1 MSLKRLWLLT
11 PTVQRVRAMS
21 KATTPASTWVARVPA
36 GDSFTPSQ
44 REWIKRAVRNA
55 ETASGLTFSV
65 FVGVSEEDARAYA
78 ERLHKSL
85 TDPDHSILVMC
96 DPEFRRL
103 EIVTGKDARR
113 VLSDLECRLAAAAM
127 QTSFAGGDIV
137 GGLAAGI
144 QQLGEAARQPRTLHA
159 SRPDLG

>member
-1 MSLKRLWLLT
+1 
-11 PTVQRVRAMS
+11 MS
-21 KATTPASTWVARVPA
+21 KAATPASTWVARVPA

-65 FVGVSEEDARAYA
+65 FVGVSEEDSRAYA
-78 ERLHKSL
+78 ERLHRSL

>member
-1 MSLKRLWLLT
+1 
-11 PTVQRVRAMS
+11 
-21 KATTPASTWVARVPA
+21 VARVPA

-44 REWIKRAVRNA
+44 RQWIKRAVRNA

-65 FVGVSEEDARAYA
+65 FIGVSEEDSRAYA
-78 ERLHKSL
+78 ERLHRSL
-85 TDPDHSILVMC
+85 TDPDHSVLVMC
-96 DPEFRRL
+96 DPEFHRL
-103 EIVTGKDARR
+103 EIVTGKEVRR

-159 SRPDLG
+159 TRPDLG

>member
-1 MSLKRLWLLT
+1 
-11 PTVQRVRAMS
+11 MS

-65 FVGVSEEDARAYA
+65 FVGVSEEDSRAYA
-78 ERLHKSL
+78 ERLHRSL

-144 QQLGEAARQPRTLHA
+144 QQLGEAARQPRTLHT
-159 SRPDLG
+159 SRLDLG

>member
-1 MSLKRLWLLT
+1 
-11 PTVQRVRAMS
+11 MS

-65 FVGVSEEDARAYA
+65 FVGVSEEDSRAYA

-85 TDPDHSILVMC
+85 TDPHHSILVMC

-144 QQLGEAARQPRTLHA
+144 QQLGEAARQPRMLHT
-159 SRPDLG
+159 SRLDLG

>member
-1 MSLKRLWLLT
+1 M
-11 PTVQRVRAMS
+11 
-21 KATTPASTWVARVPA
+21 ARVPA

-65 FVGVSEEDARAYA
+65 FVGVSEEDSRAYA
-78 ERLHKSL
+78 ERLHRSL

-113 VLSDLECRLAAAAM
+113 VLSDLECRLVAAAM

>member
-1 MSLKRLWLLT
+1 MSR
-11 PTVQRVRAMS
+11 
-21 KATTPASTWVARVPA
+21 ATTPASTWVARVPA

-55 ETASGLTFSV
+55 ETASDLTFSV
-65 FVGVSEEDARAYA
+65 FIGVSEEDSRAYA
-78 ERLHKSL
+78 ERLHRSL
-85 TDPDHSILVMC
+85 TDPDHSVLVMC

-137 GGLAAGI
+137 GGLTAGI

>member
-1 MSLKRLWLLT
+1 
-11 PTVQRVRAMS
+11 MS

-65 FVGVSEEDARAYA
+65 FVGVSEEDSRAYA

-144 QQLGEAARQPRTLHA
+144 QQLGEAARQPRMLHA

>member
-1 MSLKRLWLLT
+1 M
-11 PTVQRVRAMS
+11 
-21 KATTPASTWVARVPA
+21 PA

-65 FVGVSEEDARAYA
+65 FIGVAEEDSRAYA

-85 TDPDHSILVMC
+85 TDPDHSVLVMC
-96 DPEFRRL
+96 DPEVRRR
-103 EIVTGKDARR
+103 EIVTGNDARR
-113 VLSDLECRLAAAAM
+113 VRSDLECRLAAAAM

-137 GGLAAGI
+137 GGLTAGI

>member
-1 MSLKRLWLLT
+1 
-11 PTVQRVRAMS
+11 MS

-55 ETASGLTFSV
+55 DTASGLTFSV
-65 FVGVSEEDARAYA
+65 FVGVSEEDSRAYA

-144 QQLGEAARQPRTLHA
+144 QQLGEAARQPRTLHT
-159 SRPDLG
+159 SRLDLG